1 MDADTTITRVMDGPA
16 DEYIALVRRVTMPST
31 GVRTRWDGFLA
42 DGLPKSD
49 APSTLAHGLEWCSWK
64 ADHLS
69 FAIVNQ
75 YSPGYTIERQPG
87 RWQLANHFYTWERIK
102 QQDNS
107 LFFISEIAGP
117 NPGQETGRTMSVRA
131 YTPSLK
137 GESVKLGCRL
147 AISTSPRPKWEA
159 AGSR

>member
-1 MDADTTITRVMDGPA
+1 M
-16 DEYIALVRRVTMPST
+16 
-31 GVRTRWDGFLA
+31 
-42 DGLPKSD
+42 
-49 APSTLAHGLEWCSWK
+49 
-64 ADHLS
+64 
-69 FAIVNQ
+69 NQ